1 LRPSTRHIKVKLLVM
16 LVLLP
21 LFFVLCVSVGEISIS
36 FSDILKSLAGQE
48 IENPSASVILYEF
61 RIPEALTAVLCSGAL
76 ALSGL
81 IMQSYF
87 RNPLAGPSVLGISSG
102 SSFGIA
108 LLLVIFPQLLND
120 NQSSHLFLI
129 LFASLGAL
137 GVLAILSLIRFRI
150 KNMETLLIAG
160 LLIGYFL
167 SACSTMLLSNTNAQ
181 NIKTYVYW
189 GFGSF
194 AKTGY
199 GDIAVLA
206 SFIVILSVIT
216 LLMSRSLD
224 VFQFSDDTIANT
236 GINQLSAG
244 YALMMLSGIICAVV
258 TAYCGP
264 VAFIGMCVPHVARMY
279 LKTSRHFYLITGSI
293 LIAANI
299 GLICTT
305 VSRLSFFGQ
314 NLPLNSVTSFLGAPF
329 ILYILFSN
337 RARRHA

>member
-1 LRPSTRHIKVKLLVM
+1 MNLKLL
-16 LVLLP
+16 LLLLLLP
-21 LFFVLCVSVGEISIS
+21 LCFMLCVSVGEISLS
-36 FSDILKSLAGQE
+36 FSDVLRSLTGQE

-61 RIPEALTAVLCSGAL
+61 RIPEALTAVICSGAL
-76 ALSGL
+76 AVSGL

-108 LLLVIFPQLLND
+108 LLLVMFPQWLSGG
-120 NQSSHLFLI
+120 QSAHVFLI

-137 GVLAILSLIRFRI
+137 GVLALLSLIRFRI
-150 KNMETLLIAG
+150 RHTETLLIAG
-160 LLIGYFL
+160 MLIGYFL

-181 NIKTYVYW
+181 NIKAYVYW

-199 GDIAVLA
+199 ADIAVLA
-206 SFIVILSVIT
+206 GIIVLLSVIT
-216 LLMSRSLD
+216 MFMSKSLD
-224 VFQFSDDTIANT
+224 AFQYSDDTITNT
-236 GINQLSAG
+236 GINQHRAG
-244 YALMMLSGIICAVV
+244 YILMVLSGLICAVV

-279 LKTSRHFYLITGSI
+279 LKTSRHFYLITASV

-299 GLICTT
+299 GLLCTT
-305 VSRLSFFGQ
+305 LSRLSFFGQ

-329 ILYILFSN
+329 ILYILFGN
-337 RARRHA
+337 RSQRHA